1 MFQLGFFW
9 FLAMN
14 LECCLQTTA
23 EPPHEVV
30 VNRCLQK
37 TGSFIVSHMVI
48 YRGADGKPGYQQAE
62 DIHDA
67 VTFVEQMRNE
77 DGVEHARIFR
87 LEEVIFEY
95 RPYFRVELS
104 AMGLNEPPIGA
115 PTGPV
120 AAVPSMSSAP
130 STGEITV
137 DVTDD
142 AGPTVQEEA
151 FEVVEPASLGMD
163 DLPDG
168 DAIASNG
175 ARRGLFG
182 R

>member
-1 MFQLGFFW
+1 
-9 FLAMN
+9 
-14 LECCLQTTA
+14 
-23 EPPHEVV
+23 
-30 VNRCLQK
+30 
-37 TGSFIVSHMVI
+37 
-48 YRGADGKPGYQQAE
+48 
-62 DIHDA
+62 
-67 VTFVEQMRNE
+67 MRNE

-87 LEEVIFEY
+87 LEEVVFEY

-104 AMGLNEPPIGA
+104 NLGLNEPAIGA

-120 AAVPSMSSAP
+120 AAVPSVAAAP
-130 STGEITV
+130 SSPEITV

-142 AGPTVQEEA
+142 AGPTVQEDA

-168 DAIASNG
+168 DAIAGNG